1 MEKARILMEALPFI
15 KEYYGHTVVIKFGGN
30 AMVDEELKESF
41 ASDIVLMRYV
51 GINPIIVHGG
61 GPQITEYMER
71 LSLDVK
77 FVNGHRVTDASAME
91 VVKMVL
97 VGKVN
102 KEIVSLIN
110 GHGDLSVGLSG
121 EDGRMLLARKKL
133 QDGADLGFVGEVEKV
148 NPQILLNLARD
159 GFIPVVASVGVDE
172 AGQSYNINADHVAGA
187 LAVALEADKLIY
199 LTDVNG
205 IYRDH
210 GRSRLAHIR
219 DEPGPGPGADAQ
231 RHPHQRDDPQAGI
244 LRGGPGSGGQAG
256 AHHQRDRQARPAP
269 GDIHSRGSRHHADGI
284 EGNRKEEEMGLKEL
298 QEKEKANIMQTYA
311 RKPVL
316 FVRGAGTHLWDD
328 QGREYLDFVSGLGAC
343 VTGHAHPE
351 VAAAVA
357 HQAARLIQVSNLY
370 YTQPQVELAEALTSL
385 TFADKVFFCNS
396 GTEAC
401 EGAIKLVRK
410 YMRENGRDERY
421 GIITALRSFHGRTYG
436 RADRHRT
443 AGEGAA
449 LRAAG
454 AGVLPRSLQRPRRPS
469 ARRWRNTPAR

>member
-61 GPQITEYMER
+61 GPQITEYMDR

-187 LAVALEADKLIY
+187 LAVALKADKLIY

-205 IYRDH
+205 IYRD
-210 GRSRLAHIR
+210 LA
-219 DEPGPGPGADAQ
+219 DPGSLISEMSLD
-231 RHPHQRDDPQAGI
+231 QALALI
-244 LRGGPGSGGQAG
+244 GGPTF
-256 AHHQRDRQARPAP
+256 
-269 GDIHSRGSRHHADGI
+269 
-284 EGNRKEEEMGLKEL
+284 
-298 QEKEKANIMQTYA
+298 KAVN
-311 RKPVL
+311 
-316 FVRGAGTHLWDD
+316 
-328 QGREYLDFVSGLGAC
+328 
-343 VTGHAHPE
+343 TGH
-351 VAAAVA
+351 
-357 HQAARLIQVSNLY
+357 
-370 YTQPQVELAEALTSL
+370 
-385 TFADKVFFCNS
+385 
-396 GTEAC
+396 
-401 EGAIKLVRK
+401 KL
-410 YMRENGRDERY
+410 
-421 GIITALRSFHGRTYG
+421 
-436 RADRHRT
+436 
-443 AGEGAA
+443 
-449 LRAAG
+449 
-454 AGVLPRSLQRPRRPS
+454 
-469 ARRWRNTPAR
+469 

>member
-1 MEKARILMEALPFI
+1 MSKMEMAMEKARILMEALPFI
-15 KEYYGHTVVIKFGGN
+15 KEYYGRTVVIKFGGN

-61 GPQITEYMER
+61 GPQITEYMDR

-133 QDGADLGFVGEVEKV
+133 QDGEDLGFVGEVEKA

-159 GFIPVVASVGVDE
+159 GFIPVVASIGVDE

-205 IYRDH
+205 IYRDLADP
-210 GRSRLAHIR
+210 GSLISEMSLVQAQSLIRSATLTSGMIPKLASCVEALEAGVNRAHIINGTIKHALLL
-219 DEPGPGPGADAQ
+219 EIYTPE
-231 RHPHQRDDPQAGI
+231 GI
-244 LRGGPGSGGQAG
+244 GT
-256 AHHQRDRQARPAP
+256 
-269 GDIHSRGSRHHADGI
+269 
-284 EGNRKEEEMGLKEL
+284 MLK
-298 QEKEKANIMQTYA
+298 K
-311 RKPVL
+311 
-316 FVRGAGTHLWDD
+316 
-328 QGREYLDFVSGLGAC
+328 
-343 VTGHAHPE
+343 
-351 VAAAVA
+351 
-357 HQAARLIQVSNLY
+357 
-370 YTQPQVELAEALTSL
+370 
-385 TFADKVFFCNS
+385 
-396 GTEAC
+396 
-401 EGAIKLVRK
+401 
-410 YMRENGRDERY
+410 
-421 GIITALRSFHGRTYG
+421 
-436 RADRHRT
+436 
-443 AGEGAA
+443 
-449 LRAAG
+449 
-454 AGVLPRSLQRPRRPS
+454 
-469 ARRWRNTPAR
+469 